1 MVCVCVCVCV
11 LCASEVKMYVHN
23 IPFRLGLAASDQ
35 QPKQHNKRSWARDRH
50 VIPVRLTALAV
61 PPCVLPCCLGE
72 FDGTLSL
79 SLSLSLSG

>member
-1 MVCVCVCVCV
+1 MKQRGVCVCVV
-11 LCASEVKMYVHN
+11 CASEVKMYVHN

-35 QPKQHNKRSWARDRH
+35 QHNKRSWARDRH
-50 VIPVRLTALAV
+50 AIPVRLTALAV

-79 SLSLSLSG
+79 SLSLWLAN